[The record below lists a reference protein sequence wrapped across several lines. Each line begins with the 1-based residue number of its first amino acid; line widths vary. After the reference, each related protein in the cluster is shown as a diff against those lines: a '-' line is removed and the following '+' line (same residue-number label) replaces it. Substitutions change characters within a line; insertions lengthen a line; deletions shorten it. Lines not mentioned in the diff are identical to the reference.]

1 MNQILIGVI
10 LILGLGS
17 YYLYNQNITL
27 QSNNAK
33 LEYAVEEQQQAMAAI
48 QESFEK
54 QTKALTNMSRKNA
67 EIEADKERYLSIL
80 SKHNFAQLATAKPG
94 LMEKRFNK
102 GTVEVIE
109 GIEDDTKNISDLES
123 TDNND

>member
-33 LEYAVEEQQQAMAAI
+33 LEYAVEEQQQAMSAI

-80 SKHNFAQLATAKPG
+80 SKHNFVQLATAKPG